1 MSRALRAVLPG
12 PNLTFEI
19 RFSRAGSPEAGEATK
34 ETHMNKMIVVAALA
48 LASCLSPGW
57 AASCPP
63 AAVTS
68 AAGSVTGSAHV
79 CVDGDGV
86 HVNVTVMNLSAGH
99 AYTVWFGYVDKPLLC
114 ISPGC
119 GGPDYV
125 SPNPQVVVGRLASTV
140 AGHNGEAHFSADID
154 SMLVSHG
161 SEVQLVFF
169 DHGMASTSDLRFRAR
184 QLLTP
189 QDPSL
194 GAPGLGVTADG
205 AVGHFWGIAIVK
217 FP

>member
-1 MSRALRAVLPG
+1 
-12 PNLTFEI
+12 
-19 RFSRAGSPEAGEATK
+19 
-34 ETHMNKMIVVAALA
+34 MNKMKVVAALA
-48 LASCLSPGW
+48 LVSCLIPAW
-57 AASCPP
+57 AAPCPP
-63 AAVTS
+63 VAVTS
-68 AAGSVTGSAHV
+68 AAGSVTGRAQV
-79 CVDGDGV
+79 CVNGDGV
-86 HVNVTVMNLSAGH
+86 HVNVAVRNLTAGH

-125 SPNPQVVVGRLASTV
+125 SPNPQVAVGRLASTV
-140 AGHNGEAHFSADID
+140 AGQNGEANFVADIN
-154 SMLVSHG
+154 SFLVSHG

-194 GAPGLGVTADG
+194 GTPGLGVIADG
-205 AVGHFWGIAIVK
+205 AVGNFWGIAIVT